1 MEQRHYNIEI
11 REWIDNEI
19 AINGG
24 FKFSK
29 YRAKKYKEGVRVY
42 CIRNIKNL
50 EVRKEIYYKYI
61 EKIDK
66 QTDNNKI
73 EF

>member
-1 MEQRHYNIEI
+1 MEQRHYNIEV
-11 REWIDNEI
+11 REWIDNQI

-42 CIRNIKNL
+42 CIRNIKDMT
-50 EVRKEIYYKYI
+50 EREQVYYKYI
-61 EKIDK
+61 EKIDN
-66 QTDNNKI
+66 QTLKSN
-73 EF
+73 EL